1 MKLIPQKKF
10 FRFISLLF
18 VTTLM
23 LLPSLYCGVAIPARA
38 EASPEVPEASTDF
51 YYNDQANL
59 LSEETR
65 SLILTKTPLLPPIL
79 SSWWSSPWIPFP
91 SPAILSGWSTCAL

>member
-10 FRFISLLF
+10 FRFISLIF

-23 LLPSLYCGVAIPARA
+23 LLPSLYCGVSIPARA

-65 SLILTKTPLLPPIL
+65 ALILTKNAALAPHSIQLVVLTMDTLPDRK
-79 SSWWSSPWIPFP
+79 SVV
-91 SPAILSGWSTCAL
+91 

>member
-10 FRFISLLF
+10 FRFISLIF

-23 LLPSLYCGVAIPARA
+23 LLPSLYCGVSIPARA

-59 LSEETR
+59 LS
-65 SLILTKTPLLPPIL
+65 
-79 SSWWSSPWIPFP
+79 
-91 SPAILSGWSTCAL
+91 